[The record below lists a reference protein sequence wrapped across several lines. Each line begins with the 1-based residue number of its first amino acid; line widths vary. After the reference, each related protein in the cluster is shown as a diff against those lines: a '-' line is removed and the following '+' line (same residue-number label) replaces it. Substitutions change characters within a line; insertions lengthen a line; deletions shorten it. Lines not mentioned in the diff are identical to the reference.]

1 MSLAAIWN
9 EMQLA
14 AGKFRSGTEA
24 KLPERSEFGTNE
36 AAVPSSVMSQAGIPA
51 SHPVTVLLADD
62 DPIVREVVRARLS
75 GANEFQVIGEAEDGR
90 AALDQI
96 EKLRP
101 DVLLLDLLMP
111 NLPGIEALQELSSKR
126 SQGHTIVFSSAAGP
140 QQIVQALQLGAR
152 GILSKNRIG
161 DLEAALRAVIAGK
174 YWVEDR
180 EVSDVGTLLRE
191 LSYKFGNTDSRRSF
205 GLTQREVEVIGL
217 VTEGCSNR
225 EVASRLSIT
234 EDTVKRHLTNIFD
247 KVGMST
253 RLELALFALKNKLV
267 AASVSGI

>member
-1 MSLAAIWN
+1 
-9 EMQLA
+9 
-14 AGKFRSGTEA
+14 
-24 KLPERSEFGTNE
+24 
-36 AAVPSSVMSQAGIPA
+36 MSQPGIPA
-51 SHPVTVLLADD
+51 SQKHTVLLADD

-75 GANEFQVIGEAEDGR
+75 GAADFQVIGEAEDGR
-90 AALDQI
+90 AAVEQV
-96 EKLRP
+96 EKLHP

-111 NLPGIEALQELSSKR
+111 NLPGIDALHELANKR

-152 GILSKNRIG
+152 GVLSKNQIAN
-161 DLEAALRAVIAGK
+161 LEPALRAVIAGK
-174 YWVEDR
+174 YWVGDR
-180 EVSDVGTLLRE
+180 EVSDVATLLRE
-191 LSYKFGNTDSRRSF
+191 LAQKLGDAEPRRNF

-267 AASVSGI
+267 TG

>member
-1 MSLAAIWN
+1 
-9 EMQLA
+9 
-14 AGKFRSGTEA
+14 
-24 KLPERSEFGTNE
+24 
-36 AAVPSSVMSQAGIPA
+36 MSQLGIPA
-51 SHPVTVLLADD
+51 SRPRHTVLLADD

-75 GANEFQVIGEAEDGR
+75 GASEFHVIGEAEDGR
-90 AALDQI
+90 AALEQV
-96 EKLRP
+96 ERLHP

-111 NLPGIEALQELSSKR
+111 NLPGIEALQELASKR
-126 SQGHTIVFSSAAGP
+126 SHRHTIVFSSAAGP

-152 GILSKNRIG
+152 GILSKNQIAN
-161 DLEAALRAVIAGK
+161 LEPALRAVIAGR

-191 LSYKFGNTDSRRSF
+191 LSYKVGNAESRRNF
-205 GLTQREVEVIGL
+205 GLTQREIEVIGL

-267 AASVSGI
+267 AGNAGGL

>member
-1 MSLAAIWN
+1 
-9 EMQLA
+9 
-14 AGKFRSGTEA
+14 
-24 KLPERSEFGTNE
+24 
-36 AAVPSSVMSQAGIPA
+36 MSQPGIPA
-51 SHPVTVLLADD
+51 LQKHTVLLADD

-75 GANEFQVIGEAEDGR
+75 GAADFQVIGEAEDGR
-90 AALDQI
+90 AAVEQV
-96 EKLRP
+96 EKLHP

-111 NLPGIEALQELSSKR
+111 NLPGIDTLEELATKR
-126 SQGHTIVFSSAAGP
+126 NEGHTIVFSSAVGP

-152 GILSKNRIG
+152 GVLSKNQIAN
-161 DLEAALRAVIAGK
+161 LEPALRAVIAGK
-174 YWVEDR
+174 YWVGDR
-180 EVSDVGTLLRE
+180 EVSDLATLLRD
-191 LSYKFGNTDSRRSF
+191 LSQKLGDAEPRRNF

-267 AASVSGI
+267 TGQPGL

>member
-1 MSLAAIWN
+1 MRIRYKRGCSSSVLMSETI
-9 EMQLA
+9 
-14 AGKFRSGTEA
+14 S
-24 KLPERSEFGTNE
+24 
-36 AAVPSSVMSQAGIPA
+36 PSSRPRQ
-51 SHPVTVLLADD
+51 TVLLADD

-75 GANEFQVIGEAEDGR
+75 AAHDFQVIGEAEDGR
-90 AALDQI
+90 AALEQV
-96 EKLRP
+96 ERLRP

-126 SQGHTIVFSSAAGP
+126 SHGHTIIFSSAAGP

-152 GILSKNRIG
+152 GILSKNHIAS
-161 DLEAALRAVIAGK
+161 LESALRAVLAGK

-180 EVSDVGTLLRE
+180 EVSDVGTLLHE
-191 LSYKFGNTDSRRSF
+191 LSQKLASTEPRRNF
-205 GLTQREVEVIGL
+205 GLTQREIEVIGL

-234 EDTVKRHLTNIFD
+234 EDTVKRHLTNVFD

-267 AASVSGI
+267 AGQAGGL